1 LSISP
6 GKKFRTFSFLLV
18 LMASLGLAAQLTFPP
33 SPGEKPDDARLL
45 ATARRSLFGGD
56 PGAAYKHLLLS
67 ESGMAG
73 DEEWRELLF
82 LTLIGLGK
90 PLDASA
96 FVLGQKNAS
105 GRDRMRSELLLKR
118 EGPARE
124 PARFLPETQ
133 VFRVPKEVARKAVSM
148 AAAGGS
154 VFVLTPE
161 AFYTYPLD
169 GSPQAFRTIA
179 GGKEILDGKGEP
191 LVLTSSSIVSVSGT
205 TQLPL
210 RINDAASFARAPG
223 GGLYILDSAG
233 KVFLLDDGGKIIEE
247 RQILIRKPSKIRTDE
262 LGRVFILSDSGDDI
276 SIYSSGFDPLF
287 VLDPAASGAPVGRV
301 SDFRPDF
308 AGNIIILE
316 KGSKELSFFNF
327 SKRFLGSSSDKAF
340 QADLFSWD
348 GGGSLTV
355 LDRKK
360 SSVMKVSL

>member
-118 EGPARE
+118 EGP
-124 PARFLPETQ
+124 
-133 VFRVPKEVARKAVSM
+133 
-148 AAAGGS
+148 
-154 VFVLTPE
+154 
-161 AFYTYPLD
+161 LD
-169 GSPQAFRTIA
+169 SSPQAFRTIA